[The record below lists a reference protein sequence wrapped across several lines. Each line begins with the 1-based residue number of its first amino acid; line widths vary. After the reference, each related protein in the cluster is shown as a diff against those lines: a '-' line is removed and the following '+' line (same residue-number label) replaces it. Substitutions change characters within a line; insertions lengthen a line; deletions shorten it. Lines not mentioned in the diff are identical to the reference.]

1 MSFTGSTFSRYTR
14 TYLIIFGGFFVVLGI
29 GLAIALGGLPYAG
42 GAMLLTGGIFAV
54 VGAAVIVIGLLVGRG
69 AAATDQILAAG
80 IAGTASI
87 TGVTQTG
94 MYLNEQPRIKM
105 GLLVQLPGQVPYP
118 AEHSEF
124 VPLILLSRVQPGAA
138 LPVRVDPTD
147 PQKIAIDWGGQP
159 ALSGAPVTPA
169 MSGGGTSPSGSGSAV
184 DESLAQVQAAL
195 SGSGASGVPAT
206 YASAIHA
213 NYTIEQLRAW
223 LRANGVEAQARIDF
237 LEDTGKIVGDERLY
251 TMEMTLM
258 VPGSG
263 PEKLARSAA
272 MVPLAAMA
280 KVQLGATL
288 PVRLAAENHHLLTIE
303 WEKI

>member
-1 MSFTGSTFSRYTR
+1 MSFTGSTFSRFTR
-14 TYLIIFGGFFVVLGI
+14 TYLVIFGGFFVVLGI
-29 GLAIALGGLPYAG
+29 GLAVTLGGLPYAG

-94 MYLNEQPRIKM
+94 MYLNDQPRIKM
-105 GLLVQLPGQVPYP
+105 GLLVQLPGQAPYP

-124 VPLILLSRVQPGAA
+124 VPLILLARVQPGAT

-147 PQKIAIDWGGQP
+147 PQKIAIDWSGQP
-159 ALSGAPVTPA
+159 VMSGAPAIPA
-169 MSGGGTSPSGSGSAV
+169 TSGVGPSPSGSGSTV

-206 YASAIHA
+206 YASAIQA

-258 VPGSG
+258 VPGG
-263 PEKLARSAA
+263 APEKLARSAA

-288 PVRLAAENHHLLTIE
+288 PVRVAAENHHLLTVE
-303 WEKI
+303 WDKV

>member
-1 MSFTGSTFSRYTR
+1 MSFTGSTFSRFTR
-14 TYLIIFGGFFVVLGI
+14 TYLVIFGGFFVVLGI
-29 GLAIALGGLPYAG
+29 GLAVTLGGLPYAG

-94 MYLNEQPRIKM
+94 MYLNDQPRIKM
-105 GLLVQLPGQVPYP
+105 GLLVQLPGQAPYP

-124 VPLILLSRVQPGAA
+124 VPLILLARVQPGAM
-138 LPVRVDPTD
+138 LPVRVDSTD
-147 PQKIAIDWGGQP
+147 PQKIAIDWSGQP
-159 ALSGAPVTPA
+159 VMSSAPAIPATSGVGP
-169 MSGGGTSPSGSGSAV
+169 SPSGSGSTV

-206 YASAIHA
+206 YASAIQA

-223 LRANGVEAQARIDF
+223 LRANGQEAQARIDF
-237 LEDTGKIVGDERLY
+237 LEDTSKIVGDERLY

-258 VPGSG
+258 VPGG
-263 PEKLARSAA
+263 APEKLARSAA

-288 PVRLAAENHHLLTIE
+288 PVRVAAENHHLLTVE
-303 WEKI
+303 WDKV